1 MQKDA
6 PFVGECNIQFE
17 GRDLNTD
24 PVIQEKPVHGLS
36 RISNYIDNL

>member
-24 PVIQEKPVHGLS
+24 PVIKK
-36 RISNYIDNL
+36 NLCMDFLELVAI